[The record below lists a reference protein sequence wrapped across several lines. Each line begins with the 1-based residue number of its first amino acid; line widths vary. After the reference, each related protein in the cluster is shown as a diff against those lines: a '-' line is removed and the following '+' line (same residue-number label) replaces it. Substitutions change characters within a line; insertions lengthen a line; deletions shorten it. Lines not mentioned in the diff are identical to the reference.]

1 MASFNAIVISKTMLS
16 ILDKEKNWLPYLEG
30 YMEGLLSPV
39 SGYSDEEKKF
49 VEDIRRSVNEEKNRP
64 SIKKRLHVYLEAVIF
79 SYYGEC
85 DANGK
90 RVHPVLQDNQEL
102 MVIDDEALEEIQEL
116 GKDLLEKRDN
126 DGWIDDDDVNK
137 LKKSSQY
144 SNFQKMLMDELL
156 SAIEDNDEFNERQR
170 EKAEKQGI
178 NTDENDEWAVGL
190 ITACGVVD
198 DFAKTWKE
206 RRETTDAESL
216 GIDELDKIH
225 ATHPLFHFDISLRK
239 VKKENTAEEADDND
253 DANGGKIVI
262 TDEVS
267 EEDEKYIY

>member
-1 MASFNAIVISKTMLS
+1 MASFNTIVISKTMLS

-90 RVHPVLQDNQEL
+90 RVHPVLQDNHEL

-116 GKDLLEKRDN
+116 
-126 DGWIDDDDVNK
+126 
-137 LKKSSQY
+137 Y
-144 SNFQKMLMDELL
+144 
-156 SAIEDNDEFNERQR
+156 
-170 EKAEKQGI
+170 
-178 NTDENDEWAVGL
+178 
-190 ITACGVVD
+190 
-198 DFAKTWKE
+198 
-206 RRETTDAESL
+206 
-216 GIDELDKIH
+216 
-225 ATHPLFHFDISLRK
+225 
-239 VKKENTAEEADDND
+239 
-253 DANGGKIVI
+253 NG
-262 TDEVS
+262 TMN
-267 EEDEKYIY
+267 